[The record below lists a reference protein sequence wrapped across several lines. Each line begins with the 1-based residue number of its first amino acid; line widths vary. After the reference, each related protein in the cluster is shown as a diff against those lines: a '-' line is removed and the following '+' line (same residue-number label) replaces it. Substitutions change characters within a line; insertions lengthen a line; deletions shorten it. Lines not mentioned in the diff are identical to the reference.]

1 MRMFLSGIFYY
12 LNLAWVKTLLF
23 FIASVEVI
31 DRENTPKRG
40 PIIIVCNHL
49 NNADS
54 PILTGSIPRRIFWL
68 TKAEWF
74 GSPVVGWMFK
84 AAAMIPVRRSE
95 ADLKALRT
103 CEKITKQGHA
113 LGMFPE
119 GHRSKTGGLQ
129 PAEQGTALI
138 ALRTGAPIL
147 PVAIWGTENVK
158 LPRDIIGR
166 THAHVRF
173 GKPFVIPRREKIS
186 REDVAEATTTIMK
199 AIAAILPEQYRGV
212 YAGALTPGP
221 SPATAGERRGE
232 ETN

>member
-1 MRMFLSGIFYY
+1 MRMRMFLSGVFYY

-54 PILTGSIPRRIFWL
+54 PILTASIPRRIFWL

-74 GSPVVGWMFK
+74 GSPFVGWMFK
-84 AAAMIPVRRSE
+84 AAAMIPVRRAE

-129 PAEQGTALI
+129 PAEPGTALI

-158 LPRDIIGR
+158 LPRDMIGR

-173 GKPFVIPRREKIS
+173 GEPFSLQRKEKVS
-186 REDVAEATTTIMK
+186 REDVTEATTTIMK

-212 YAGALTPGP
+212 YGDGAPPVT
-221 SPATAGERRGE
+221 SAAKTE
-232 ETN
+232 

>member
-1 MRMFLSGIFYY
+1 MRMFLSGVFYY
-12 LNLAWVKTLLF
+12 LNLAWVRTLLF
-23 FIASVEVI
+23 FITSVEII
-31 DRENTPKRG
+31 DKRNVPKRG
-40 PIIIVCNHL
+40 PVIIVCNHL

-74 GSPVVGWMFK
+74 GSPLVGWMFK
-84 AAAMIPVRRSE
+84 AAAMIPVRRAE

-103 CEKITKQGHA
+103 CERITKQGHA

-129 PAEQGTALI
+129 PAEPGTALI

-147 PVAIWGTENVK
+147 PVAIWGTEGVK
-158 LPRDIIGR
+158 LPRDIFGR
-166 THAHVRF
+166 TRAHIRF
-173 GKPFVIPRREKIS
+173 GKPFSLAHKDKVS
-186 REDVAEATTTIMK
+186 REDLAEATTTIMK

-212 YAGALTPGP
+212 YADDAPPVT
-221 SPATAGERRGE
+221 SAAQKE
-232 ETN
+232 